1 MDDTRPALRGYQAR
15 ELRIL
20 RDATAAYM
28 QVLTDVLPTADAIG
42 EQAAELAL
50 CIDQALAPQVAG
62 SPARIADLVANLLVG
77 KTER

>member
-1 MDDTRPALRGYQAR
+1 MNDTAMPPRGYQAR

-20 RDATAAYM
+20 RDATRAYLA
-28 QVLTDVLPTADAIG
+28 VLNDVLLTVDAIG

-62 SPARIADLVANLLVG
+62 SPARIADLVAELLG
-77 KTER
+77 ESAS